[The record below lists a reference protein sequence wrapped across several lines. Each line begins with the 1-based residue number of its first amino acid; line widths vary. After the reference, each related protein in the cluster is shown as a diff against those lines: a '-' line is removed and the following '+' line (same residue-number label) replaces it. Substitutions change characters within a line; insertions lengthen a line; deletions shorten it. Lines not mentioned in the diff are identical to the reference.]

1 MTGDP
6 ADSIARP
13 GQGTLFVVATPIGN
27 LADLSAR
34 ARDVLRDADLLL
46 AEDTRHTR
54 QLLTACGIERSR
66 GALESLHEHNEP
78 ARVPGL
84 VERLLGGASVALVSD
99 AGTPLVSDPGTVLV
113 QAAAAAGDRGRGRA
127 RPVRGDRGAVG
138 GRPAVRHASLSRD
151 SCRRSR
157 RRAGARSQRSPA
169 ESRTLVFYEAPHRL
183 ARDARGPRG
192 RARRGSTGR
201 GRARAHQEASRPS
214 IAARSVSWRVDRRR
228 TRTWCAARS

>member
-27 LADLSAR
+27 LADLSVR
-34 ARDVLRDADLLL
+34 ARDVLRDTDLLL

-54 QLLTACGIERSR
+54 QLLNACGIERSR

-99 AGTPLVSDPGTVLV
+99 AGTPLVSDPGAVLV

-127 RPVRGDRGAVG
+127 RPVRGDRGAVR
-138 GRPAVRHASLSRD
+138 GRPAGGTLRFRGIPAAE
-151 SCRRSR
+151 
-157 RRAGARSQRSPA
+157 AGGAPARARSAGRRGAHAGVLRGPA
-169 ESRTLVFYEAPHRL
+169 PAG
-183 ARDARGPRG
+183 RDARGPRCRRSARIARPRW
-192 RARRGSTGR
+192 RASSPSD
-201 GRARAHQEASRPS
+201 SRPS
-214 IAARSVSWRVDRRR
+214 IAARSARWHVDRQRI
-228 TRTWCAARS
+228 RTWCAARS